1 MRLLLA
7 GAVLGL
13 LGLASCATVPGG
25 SCPVVALASA
35 PVELHANLLFLDAAI
50 DGLPV
55 RLLVDTGAER
65 TTLTEPA
72 VTRLGLARD
81 PRSITRMRGIGDITT
96 SFDAKTHTLMLG
108 NGQVSGLNMT
118 VGRFATDDIAGMA
131 FDGLLGTDILASF
144 DVEIDPGARRLT
156 LYQPRTCLDPAPP
169 WTPEVTIEATGP
181 PRGRMLVP
189 IAVNGVGVVAIL
201 DTGAQVT
208 TVSERFSARA
218 GVSAAELAQ
227 DPRGLVKGASPNTVT
242 ARRHRFRDLQVGPTL
257 VPGPALAVLAMDG
270 QSTDALLGADYLA
283 GRKLWLSFASRRIF
297 LARR

>member
-1 MRLLLA
+1 
-7 GAVLGL
+7 
-13 LGLASCATVPGG
+13 
-25 SCPVVALASA
+25 
-35 PVELHANLLFLDAAI
+35 
-50 DGLPV
+50 
-55 RLLVDTGAER
+55 
-65 TTLTEPA
+65 
-72 VTRLGLARD
+72 
-81 PRSITRMRGIGDITT
+81 MRGIGDITT

-144 DVEIDPGARRLT
+144 DVEIDPSARRLT
-156 LYQPRTCLDPAPP
+156 LYQPRTCLDPIPP
-169 WTPEVTIEATGP
+169 CTPEVTIEATGP

-218 GVSAAELAQ
+218 GVPAAALAQ
-227 DPRGLVKGASPNTVT
+227 DPSNLVKGASPNTVA
-242 ARRHRFRDLQVGPTL
+242 ARRHRFRDLVVGPTL

-297 LARR
+297 LGKR